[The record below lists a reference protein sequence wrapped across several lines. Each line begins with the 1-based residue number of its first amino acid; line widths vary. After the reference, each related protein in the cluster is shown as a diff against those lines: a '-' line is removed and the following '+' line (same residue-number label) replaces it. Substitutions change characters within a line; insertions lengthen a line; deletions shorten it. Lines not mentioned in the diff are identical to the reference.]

1 MKIKLVAL
9 LAFLMLVLAGCGPA
23 NTNTGAGNGNSNRS
37 ANNSNTTSAAPAK
50 DPNTVV
56 ASANPTSTTGGTA
69 EGCKCSAAG
78 MECNTAEGGKGCC
91 GGKEG
96 SCSTMAAGKSE
107 CCSKEGGGGASCC
120 STAGKTASTSGCGPA
135 AKPAA
140 TTAPAGKS

>member
-1 MKIKLVAL
+1 MKIKLAAL
-9 LAFLMLVLAGCGPA
+9 LAFVMFVLAGCSAA
-23 NTNTGAGNGNSNRS
+23 NTNTGNTTNGNGNRS
-37 ANNSNTTSAAPAK
+37 ANNSNARSEATTAK
-50 DPNTVV
+50 DPNMVV
-56 ASANPTSTTGGTA
+56 ASANPTSTTGGTS

-107 CCSKEGGGGASCC
+107 CCKTEGGDGASCC

-140 TTAPAGKS
+140 SPKKS